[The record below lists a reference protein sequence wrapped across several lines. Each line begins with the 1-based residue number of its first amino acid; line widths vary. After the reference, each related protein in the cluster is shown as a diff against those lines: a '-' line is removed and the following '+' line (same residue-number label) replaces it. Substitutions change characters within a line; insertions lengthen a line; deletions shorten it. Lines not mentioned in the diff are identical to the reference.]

1 MDKHSPWRL
10 IFDIAGV
17 NAQTYLLRYNVSSTE
32 EYFNQLVDYYKEALT
47 NSMVNEGSRGQ
58 AREGRLLASLSKPSK
73 SPNPKRHSVAARFS
87 AHSDVRAIRILGRK
101 FSPKSKD
108 LATKEMAGTG
118 ALGTI
123 VRDAASNVA
132 LRRKVAAMKEKG
144 IPHTPDAGQKAYK
157 KWFANLDAE
166 RRSENQP

>member
-1 MDKHSPWRL
+1 M
-10 IFDIAGV
+10 
-17 NAQTYLLRYNVSSTE
+17 TE

-73 SPNPKRHSVAARFS
+73 SPNPKRHSVAGRFPADS
-87 AHSDVRAIRILGRK
+87 NVRAIRILGGK

-123 VRDAASNVA
+123 VRNAASNVA
-132 LRRKVAAMKEKG
+132 LRRKIAAMKEKG
-144 IPHTPDAGQKAYK
+144 IPFTPDAGKQAYE
-157 KWFANLDAE
+157 KWFANLYAE